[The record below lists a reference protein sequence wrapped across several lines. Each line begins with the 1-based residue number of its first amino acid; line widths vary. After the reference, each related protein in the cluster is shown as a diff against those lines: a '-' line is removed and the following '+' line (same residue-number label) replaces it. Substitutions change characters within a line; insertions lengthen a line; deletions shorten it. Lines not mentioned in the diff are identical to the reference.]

1 MKLEGRV
8 MIMGEMRNDRK
19 PCRKV
24 GTSEDLRVSSGL
36 EWWRVPASSQQGN
49 KVSGAIKSF

>member
-1 MKLEGRV
+1 